1 MSCSVLRRL
10 RRDPITLYNSPK
22 EGCSEVGT
30 RLFQALAFSKTTQRN
45 GLKVRQG
52 KFRLNMRNLFFTLRV
67 VRHWNNLP
75 REVVDSPGLEMFKR
89 CLDLSD
95 LLWFQRNC

>member
-1 MSCSVLRRL
+1 M
-10 RRDPITLYNSPK
+10 
-22 EGCSEVGT
+22 GA
-30 RLFQALAFSKTTQRN
+30 RLFRALAFSKKTQRN
-45 GLKVRQG
+45 GLKVRQR
-52 KFRLNMRNLFFTLRV
+52 KFRLNMRNLFFTFRV

-95 LLWFQRNC
+95 I